1 MQLTM
6 LNYSKLTGEIGTE
19 NYEKIVRNGFLT
31 NFPPNVSKLNIEALG
46 KVDFK
51 SNRFSIMY

>member
-1 MQLTM
+1 MAK
-6 LNYSKLTGEIGTE
+6 NYSKLTGEIGTE

-31 NFPPNVSKLNIEALG
+31 NFSPNVSKRNIEALG
-46 KVDFK
+46 KVDFR